1 MNTKRITTEIAQAA
15 DAIRAGQLVA
25 VPTET
30 VYGLAGNGLD
40 PDAVAQIYEVKG
52 RPAVKPLSLMVHDA
66 SAMAHYCVDVPP
78 AAYSLAEA
86 CWPGPLTIVLRAQA
100 CGPEIVRAGGE
111 TVGLRCPD
119 HPATLAL
126 IEAAQ
131 LPLAAPSANPSGAP
145 SPKTA
150 DDVLAY
156 FDGQIAAVIDGGPCG
171 SGRESTRV
179 DLSRTP
185 YRILRSAAVP
195 DDAVWDA
202 LVQKMH
208 IVGITGGTG
217 CGKTTVGRT
226 ILRLYEPTAGEVI
239 FDGTGAG
246 GVAREDGP
254 RLAYLGHATF
264 VYPGLSALE
273 NLQFWAR
280 AHGLRPSRAEL
291 LALLEHV
298 GLAAHAEE
306 RAGVFSRGMAQRLN
320 LARVLLLDA
329 DLVLLDEPG
338 TGLDV
343 ISMALVRREMLAA
356 RERGACVIVVSHDLA
371 GDSPLAD
378 RLLLLENRR
387 LAYDGPPQGRA
398 AVDSVLNA
406 ATGDV
411 AAPTAGE
418 VPA

>member
-1 MNTKRITTEIAQAA
+1 MLRLENLAK
-15 DAIRAGQLVA
+15 L
-25 VPTET
+25 
-30 VYGLAGNGLD
+30 YGLKVVFKGVSCRFTAGSITLLAGGNGAGKSTL
-40 PDAVAQIYEVKG
+40 
-52 RPAVKPLSLMVHDA
+52 
-66 SAMAHYCVDVPP
+66 
-78 AAYSLAEA
+78 
-86 CWPGPLTIVLRAQA
+86 LR
-100 CGPEIVRAGGE
+100 IIAG
-111 TVGLRCPD
+111 
-119 HPATLAL
+119 
-126 IEAAQ
+126 
-131 LPLAAPSANPSGAP
+131 
-145 SPKTA
+145 
-150 DDVLAY
+150 
-156 FDGQIAAVIDGGPCG
+156 
-171 SGRESTRV
+171 
-179 DLSRTP
+179 LSRP
-185 YRILRSAAVP
+185 S
-195 DDAVWDA
+195 
-202 LVQKMH
+202 
-208 IVGITGGTG
+208 
-217 CGKTTVGRT
+217 
-226 ILRLYEPTAGEVI
+226 VI

-291 LALLEHV
+291 LTLLEHV

-343 ISMALVRREMLAA
+343 NSMALVRREMLAA

-387 LAYDGPPQGRA
+387 LAYDGPPQGLA

-406 ATGDV
+406 ATGNV
-411 AAPTAGE
+411 AASTAGE

>member
-1 MNTKRITTEIAQAA
+1 MLRLENLAK
-15 DAIRAGQLVA
+15 L
-25 VPTET
+25 
-30 VYGLAGNGLD
+30 YGLKVVFKGVSCRFTAGSITLLAGGNGAGKSTL
-40 PDAVAQIYEVKG
+40 
-52 RPAVKPLSLMVHDA
+52 
-66 SAMAHYCVDVPP
+66 
-78 AAYSLAEA
+78 
-86 CWPGPLTIVLRAQA
+86 LR
-100 CGPEIVRAGGE
+100 IIAG
-111 TVGLRCPD
+111 
-119 HPATLAL
+119 
-126 IEAAQ
+126 
-131 LPLAAPSANPSGAP
+131 
-145 SPKTA
+145 
-150 DDVLAY
+150 
-156 FDGQIAAVIDGGPCG
+156 
-171 SGRESTRV
+171 
-179 DLSRTP
+179 LSRP
-185 YRILRSAAVP
+185 S
-195 DDAVWDA
+195 
-202 LVQKMH
+202 
-208 IVGITGGTG
+208 
-217 CGKTTVGRT
+217 
-226 ILRLYEPTAGEVI
+226 AGEVI

-254 RLAYLGHATF
+254 RLA
-264 VYPGLSALE
+264 YPGLSALE

-343 ISMALVRREMLAA
+343 NSMALVRREMLAA

-387 LAYDGPPQGRA
+387 LAYDGPPQGLA

-406 ATGDV
+406 ATGNV
-411 AAPTAGE
+411 AASTAGE

>member
-1 MNTKRITTEIAQAA
+1 MLRLENLAK
-15 DAIRAGQLVA
+15 L
-25 VPTET
+25 
-30 VYGLAGNGLD
+30 YGLKVVFKGVSCRFTAGSITLLAGGNGAGKSTL
-40 PDAVAQIYEVKG
+40 
-52 RPAVKPLSLMVHDA
+52 
-66 SAMAHYCVDVPP
+66 
-78 AAYSLAEA
+78 
-86 CWPGPLTIVLRAQA
+86 LR
-100 CGPEIVRAGGE
+100 IIAG
-111 TVGLRCPD
+111 
-119 HPATLAL
+119 
-126 IEAAQ
+126 
-131 LPLAAPSANPSGAP
+131 
-145 SPKTA
+145 
-150 DDVLAY
+150 
-156 FDGQIAAVIDGGPCG
+156 
-171 SGRESTRV
+171 
-179 DLSRTP
+179 LSRP
-185 YRILRSAAVP
+185 S
-195 DDAVWDA
+195 
-202 LVQKMH
+202 
-208 IVGITGGTG
+208 
-217 CGKTTVGRT
+217 
-226 ILRLYEPTAGEVI
+226 AGEVI

-264 VYPGLSALE
+264 VYPGLSA
-273 NLQFWAR
+273 
-280 AHGLRPSRAEL
+280 SRAEL

-343 ISMALVRREMLAA
+343 NSMALVRREMLAA

-387 LAYDGPPQGRA
+387 LAYDGPPQGLA